1 VAAVAADKV
10 VQADQEALVVKFS
23 RNQTF
28 LSTAAQSQS
37 RLEQGA
43 DQRITVVL
51 VACNGLAP
59 PLLQM
64 EVQLV
69 VDHLAQTAHPIHSL
83 ELQ

>member
-1 VAAVAADKV
+1 VAAVAAHKV

-43 DQRITVVL
+43 HQRIPVVL
-51 VACNGLAP
+51 VACNGLA

>member
-1 VAAVAADKV
+1 VAAVAAHKV

-43 DQRITVVL
+43 DQLLTVEL

-59 PLLQM
+59 LLLQM
-64 EVQLV
+64 EVQLA
-69 VDHLAQTAHPIHSL
+69 VDLLAQTAHRIHSL
-83 ELQ
+83 EQQ

>member
-1 VAAVAADKV
+1 MAAHKV

-43 DQRITVVL
+43 DQLLTVEL

-59 PLLQM
+59 LLLQM
-64 EVQLV
+64 EVQLA
-69 VDHLAQTAHPIHSL
+69 VDLLAQTAHRIHSL
-83 ELQ
+83 EQQ